1 MADGQRVRP
10 PRWLKATNKVM
21 MIVSRLGLAYGT
33 EGPAVLTVPGRKS
46 GIPRST
52 PVTPMTVDGRRYLV
66 AGFPGA
72 DWVENVRA
80 AGEVTLTR
88 GRKAERLRLVEI
100 SPDQAR
106 PILRE
111 FPAQVPTGVQVMKRC
126 GLLNIGDPDELEAQA
141 GRFVVFRFE
150 PGENGVQKS

>member
-1 MADGQRVRP
+1 MTGERVRP
-10 PRWLKATNKVM
+10 PWWLRAINKVM
-21 MIVSRLGLAYGT
+21 MAVSRLGLAYGK

-52 PVTPMTVDGRRYLV
+52 PVTPMTVDGTSYVV

-80 AGEVTLTR
+80 AGQVTLTR
-88 GRKAERLRLVEI
+88 GRSSERLRLVELP
-100 SPDQAR
+100 PDQAR
-106 PILRE
+106 PILRA
-111 FPAQVPTGVQVMKRC
+111 FPAHVPTGVRVMKQC
-126 GLLNIGDPDELEAQA
+126 GLISQGSPDELEAMA

-150 PGENGVQKS
+150 PA

>member
-1 MADGQRVRP
+1 MTDGDRVRP
-10 PRWLKATNKVM
+10 PWWLKATNKVM
-21 MIVSRLGLAYGT
+21 MIVSRLGVAYGK

-52 PVTPMTVDGRRYLV
+52 PVTPMTVAGKCYVV

-80 AGEVTLTR
+80 AGEVTLAR
-88 GRKAERLRLVEI
+88 GRRSERLRLVALP
-100 SPDQAR
+100 PDQAR
-106 PILRE
+106 PILRA
-111 FPAQVPTGVQVMKRC
+111 FPAQVPTGVRVMKRC
-126 GLLNIGDPDELEAQA
+126 GLIAMGSPDELEAMA

-150 PGENGVQKS
+150 PA